1 MQTILI
7 ELTNA
12 KALKLLRDMEALD
25 LIRLLPQET
34 EKQNLADKYF
44 GKLNNEV
51 AEEMQEYIKKSREEW
66 DQNT

>member
-12 KALKLLRDMEALD
+12 KALKLLKDMEALD
-25 LIRLLPQET
+25 LIKLLPQET

-44 GKLNNEV
+44 GKLDNVV

-66 DQNT
+66 DQNI